1 MAVTAE
7 SKIGV
12 LLADEQAK
20 GIIEKHLPGMTS
32 DPRLKMAMGMT
43 LKQIM
48 PMSQGK
54 ITLSKIEAISEDLAK
69 L

>member
-7 SKIGV
+7 STIAV
-12 LLADEQAK
+12 LLANEQAK
-20 GIIEKHLPGMTS
+20 AIIEKHCPGMTS
-32 DPRLKMAMGMT
+32 DPRLKMAMGMN

-48 PMSQGK
+48 PLSQGK
-54 ITLSKIEAISEDLAK
+54 ITLSKIEAISEDLAT

>member
-1 MAVTAE
+1 MAVTVGSTIA
-7 SKIGV
+7 V
-12 LLADEQAK
+12 FLADDGAK
-20 GIIEKHLPGMTS
+20 AILEKHCPGMTS
-32 DPRLKMAMGMT
+32 DPKLRMAMGMT

-48 PMSQGK
+48 PLSQGR

>member
-1 MAVTAE
+1 MALTAE
-7 SKIGV
+7 STIAV
-12 LLADEQAK
+12 LLGNESAK
-20 GIIEKHLPGMTS
+20 AIIEKHLPGMTS

-48 PMSQGK
+48 PLSQGK
-54 ITLSKIEAISEDLAK
+54 ITIGKVEAISEDLAK

>member
-1 MAVTAE
+1 MALTAE
-7 SKIGV
+7 STIAV
-12 LLADEQAK
+12 LLANEQAK
-20 GIIEKHLPGMTS
+20 AILEKHLPGMTS

-48 PMSQGK
+48 PLSQGK
-54 ITLSKIEAISEDLAK
+54 ITLSKIEAVAADLAA

>member
-1 MAVTAE
+1 MAVTVE
-7 SKIGV
+7 SPIAV
-12 LLADEQAK
+12 LLADGNVKA
-20 GIIEKHLPGMTS
+20 ILDKHLPGMTN

-48 PMSQGK
+48 PLSQGK

>member
-20 GIIEKHLPGMTS
+20 AIIEKHLPGMTS

-48 PMSQGK
+48 PLSQGK
-54 ITLSKIEAISEDLAK
+54 ITLGKIEAISEDLTK